1 MSVSNSRTRLEML
14 TKELLRQW
22 SDTKTTWRDAK
33 AQDFERLYLQ
43 ELTSR
48 TDKACAM
55 IDKLDALLKKVK
67 DDCE

>member
-1 MSVSNSRTRLEML
+1 MSINNSRTRLEML

-22 SDTKTTWRDAK
+22 DDTKAHWRDAK
-33 AQDFERLYLQ
+33 AQEFERLYLQ
-43 ELTSR
+43 ELASR
-48 TDKACAM
+48 ADKATAM